1 MQKINAEIC
10 FEFKKYRR
18 LIMWWYNRQKKI
30 LDIRIKIFIGL
41 IPTIGAFIGYWYMG
55 SRDVLLENTAGV
67 LLILTLVFLILA
79 EIYSILIGIPY
90 TYTKVSW
97 KVFRWKKEMG
107 TYIKNITFYSDY
119 INIEYSLL
127 NISFQETILYNQ
139 PTDIKVSPF
148 GIIIEMEGERN
159 LIFLPKEL
167 FSDNEQYMTCKK
179 YIEQNFDC

>member
-1 MQKINAEIC
+1 MQEINAEIC

-18 LIMWWYNRQKKI
+18 LIIWWYKRQKKVW
-30 LDIRIKIFIGL
+30 DARIKVFIGF
-41 IPTIGAFIGYWYMG
+41 IFTIGTFIAYWYMG

-107 TYIKNITFYSDY
+107 TESTSW
-119 INIEYSLL
+119 
-127 NISFQETILYNQ
+127 
-139 PTDIKVSPF
+139 
-148 GIIIEMEGERN
+148 
-159 LIFLPKEL
+159 
-167 FSDNEQYMTCKK
+167 
-179 YIEQNFDC
+179 

>member
-1 MQKINAEIC
+1 MQEINTEIC

-18 LIMWWYNRQKKI
+18 LIIWWYKRKKKVWNA
-30 LDIRIKIFIGL
+30 RIKVFIGF
-41 IPTIGAFIGYWYMG
+41 IFTIGTFIAYWYMG

-107 TYIKNITFYSDY
+107 TYIKNIKYFFFFRLY
-119 INIEYSLL
+119 EYR
-127 NISFQETILYNQ
+127 I
-139 PTDIKVSPF
+139 
-148 GIIIEMEGERN
+148 
-159 LIFLPKEL
+159 
-167 FSDNEQYMTCKK
+167 
-179 YIEQNFDC
+179 